1 MPSPDNQPLC
11 DNLIHNIITLR
22 KQYGLTKKAMAKLLG
37 ISLYSL
43 NKLENG
49 VIPPQ
54 LGVEIVFRMQACFD
68 IPIRELFD
76 KRI

>member
-1 MPSPDNQPLC
+1 MLFPDNQALC

-43 NKLENG
+43 NRLESG
-49 VIPPQ
+49 DMSRR
-54 LGVEIVFRMQACFD
+54 LGVEMVFRAQACFG
-68 IPIRELFD
+68 IPIRELFG
-76 KRI
+76 RRL

>member
-37 ISLYSL
+37 LSLYSL
-43 NKLENG
+43 NKLESG
-49 VIPPQ
+49 IMPPH
-54 LGVEIVFRMQACFD
+54 LDVEMVFRAQACFS
-68 IPIRELFD
+68 IPIRDLFG
-76 KRI
+76 RRL